1 MASTPPSPQI
11 DLSIK
16 RAPRQKRAVETYERI
31 LDVTTR
37 LLNEAGIERISTNM
51 IAAEADVKVPTLY
64 RYFPNKYAVL
74 MALGNRLMQRQNAV
88 IEEWLVRTQ
97 GTTKPDALIDDIDFL
112 IAGTIRVTRA
122 DPGALTISLALRA
135 VPALQNVRLT
145 SHRAM
150 SDFLTDHIGKHL
162 PHVPREVLWPRIR
175 LSVEMAYAAVEMALE
190 EPMVD
195 SDLVVAETASQI
207 KAYWRQTLEIWD
219 QQ

>member
-1 MASTPPSPQI
+1 MASTPPMPQI
-11 DLSIK
+11 DLSVK

-37 LLNEAGIERISTNM
+37 LLNEVGIERISTNL

-74 MALGNRLMQRQNAV
+74 MALGDRLMQRQNSV
-88 IEEWLVRTQ
+88 LEEWMLRTE
-97 GTTKPDALIDDIDFL
+97 GTTKPDALIYDIDFL

-135 VPALQNVRLT
+135 VPALQSVRLN

-150 SDFLTDHIGKHL
+150 SDFLTDHIGARL
-162 PHVPREVLWPRIR
+162 PHVPRDALWPRIR
-175 LSVEMAYAAVEMALE
+175 LSVEMAYAAIEMALE
-190 EPMVD
+190 EPMVE
-195 SDLVVAETASQI
+195 SDFVVKETARQI
-207 KAYWRQTLEIWD
+207 KAYWRETLETWEK
-219 QQ
+219 